1 MTLYH
6 TFVEAKKFEIND
18 EIVKFEIY
26 LNKQKCYI
34 AKYTTSHGL
43 SGGPLMLNGK
53 GHSKLRRKIERDL
66 VFQRRFG
73 RDLKRRDGRDI
84 SQNL

>member
-6 TFVEAKKFEIND
+6 TFVEEKRFDING
-18 EIVKFEIY
+18 EIVKSEIY

-43 SGGPLMLNGK
+43 SGGPLFLNGK
-53 GHSKLRRKIERDL
+53 GHSKLRKKIERDL
-66 VFQRRFG
+66 VFKRRFG
-73 RDLKRRDGRDI
+73 KNI
-84 SQNL
+84 I